1 MATIRF
7 DVRFRTVRSGYPPKP
22 GPLSAMTPLEGSQM
36 ASKLG
41 YPIALPAI
49 TAPDLAIRRLTVRRD
64 GQEETVEI
72 KKDDKGVF
80 PQIYEVDV
88 EQDVDLSMSLVDIDD
103 SGNESEPSNELRFR
117 SVDETPPSKPGDLMV
132 AGPPRIIPDSPD
144 QPVPAPDQPVPA
156 PDQPV
161 PAPDQPVP
169 APDQPVPAPDQP
181 VPAPDQPVPAPD
193 QPVPAPDQPVPAPD
207 QPVPAPDQPTPVTPD
222 QPVPAP
228 DQPVPAPDQPVPA
241 PDQPVPAPDQPVPAP
256 TPAPPVSPVP
266 PVSPD
271 AGPAVPTLPDDNVP
285 MPDLPPSPDQP
296 PQ

>member
-156 PDQPV
+156 PDQPTPV
-161 PAPDQPVP
+161 TPDQPVP
-169 APDQPVPAPDQP
+169 A
-181 VPAPDQPVPAPD
+181 
-193 QPVPAPDQPVPAPD
+193 
-207 QPVPAPDQPTPVTPD
+207 PD

-266 PVSPD
+266 PVGPE
-271 AGPAVPTLPDDNVP
+271 AGPAVPTLPDNNVP